1 MCWCWCW
8 CFNTKLP
15 VPAVPVSHPASLTL
29 QPRLSTGWSTS
40 SRPPSSS
47 ISPHLVPK
55 PPRRW
60 GWWLALR
67 CAALRCA
74 AFALCCSNCS
84 RLVPQGT
91 YSPLSCT
98 PRTPLPSIPRSPL
111 PQLERARRLAAQYA
125 AAALQSRPKL
135 KLHLVLDAPK
145 VAIPAADAQ
154 GRATL
159 ALDFGRF
166 IIQSGAA
173 THSQAVCLANRRS
186 G

>member
-1 MCWCWCW
+1 MKRN
-8 CFNTKLP
+8 FG
-15 VPAVPVSHPASLTL
+15 AVPRIQTLTL
-29 QPRLSTGWSTS
+29 SGAPGLQLVAQTLKGSKRAANPLYVAQT
-40 SRPPSSS
+40 
-47 ISPHLVPK
+47 HL
-55 PPRRW
+55 
-60 GWWLALR
+60 
-67 CAALRCA
+67 
-74 AFALCCSNCS
+74 
-84 RLVPQGT
+84 
-91 YSPLSCT
+91 
-98 PRTPLPSIPRSPL
+98 
-111 PQLERARRLAAQYA
+111 QYA